1 MRHLRVPF
9 GNPARLARRL
19 ALALVALAAGFV
31 VAAAGQEGD
40 LSDGPWHGVTVTDAH
55 GWTLRNVSLYVSGD
69 EQGLVIVRADG
80 AEKQVAFADVV
91 LVLDAGGRDIT
102 EEVLTGV
109 PTAEAL
115 EPAPPAADPGMAP
128 EFAVEQSRAGRRGW
142 RRQAPGT
149 PPPFSFAL
157 EAGGGASSLM
167 GDWFW
172 GFDDGAFTQFGARLA
187 GAGRGYLHL
196 LYRHQNVGG
205 RDYFYY
211 DYPPPPSEVTMQS
224 FQLMYGRNTASNGS
238 GALVSQGYF
247 EGGGGVMR
255 LRESGSGYFQGI
267 SRFAFAMQAGLWL
280 RVDRDL
286 AIDLAIHAF
295 YKPGWL
301 DEYEAGGVTLGLQA
315 CLMYLG
321 H

>member
-55 GWTLRNVSLYVSGD
+55 GWTLRNVSLYASGD

-91 LVLDAGGRDIT
+91 LVLDAGGRDIK

-115 EPAPPAADPGMAP
+115 EPAPPAADPGTAP
-128 EFAVEQSRAGRRGW
+128 EFAVEQSRAGRRDLRSRAYG
-142 RRQAPGT
+142 AL
-149 PPPFSFAL
+149 PPFSFTF
-157 EAGGGASSLM
+157 EAGGGASAQM
-167 GDWFW
+167 GDWMW
-172 GFDDGAFTQFGARLA
+172 GLDDGWFTQFGTRLA
-187 GAGRGYLHL
+187 SGGRGFLHL
-196 LYRHQNVGG
+196 LYRHQDVGTRG
-205 RDYFYY
+205 YVYY
-211 DYPPPPSEVTMQS
+211 DYPPPEANFTLQS
-224 FQLMYGRNTASNGS
+224 FQVMYGRNTARRDSR
-238 GALVSQGYF
+238 ALASQGYF
-247 EGGGGVMR
+247 EGGCGVMR
-255 LRESGSGYFQGI
+255 LRQKRDGNVYGA
-267 SRFAFAMQAGLWL
+267 SRFAFATQAGLWMRL
-280 RVDRDL
+280 GPDL
-286 AIDLAIHAF
+286 ALDVGLHAF